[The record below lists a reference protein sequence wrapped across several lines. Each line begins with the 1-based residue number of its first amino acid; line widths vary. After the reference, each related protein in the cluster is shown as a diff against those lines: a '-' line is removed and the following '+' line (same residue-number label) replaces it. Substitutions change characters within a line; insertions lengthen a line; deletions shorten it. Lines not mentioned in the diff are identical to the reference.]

1 MNFHTESAKLNI
13 EYEQIAW
20 REDMIGGTFP
30 LPLPLSSNLSL
41 WVPPYLDNII
51 VMSINNILVLSSLVV
66 SKIFIFCVYVSTKL
80 YYLDESV
87 SLSNAALLATFC
99 KILFIYNH
107 IEHTEQTSKKFKI
120 WKMGQFYCFT
130 WMEDTLNSLWIILIF
145 TLCSYS
151 QW

>member
-1 MNFHTESAKLNI
+1 
-13 EYEQIAW
+13 
-20 REDMIGGTFP
+20 MIGGTFP

-107 IEHTEQTSKKFKI
+107 IEHRADQQKVLELENWDNITV
-120 WKMGQFYCFT
+120 
-130 WMEDTLNSLWIILIF
+130 LNGRSSI
-145 TLCSYS
+145 
-151 QW
+151 

>member
-1 MNFHTESAKLNI
+1 MNVHTESDKLNI

-107 IEHTEQTSKKFKI
+107 IEHRADQQKVLELENWDNITV
-120 WKMGQFYCFT
+120 
-130 WMEDTLNSLWIILIF
+130 LNGRSSI
-145 TLCSYS
+145 
-151 QW
+151 

>member
-1 MNFHTESAKLNI
+1 
-13 EYEQIAW
+13 
-20 REDMIGGTFP
+20 MIGDTFP

-107 IEHTEQTSKKFKI
+107 IEHRAWSRPAKSSRVGKWDNFTVLLGWKI
-120 WKMGQFYCFT
+120 
-130 WMEDTLNSLWIILIF
+130 L
-145 TLCSYS
+145 
-151 QW
+151 